1 MFAASYTKVF
11 SMFFVIGLTVHG
23 LKKSEFKD
31 LLSLATKEA
40 NFIFNNIFYKQIE
53 GVAMESPLGLSLANT
68 LLA

>member
-23 LKKSEFKD
+23 LKKNEFKD

-40 NFIFNNIFYKQIE
+40 NFIFNNIFYKQID
-53 GVAMESPLGLSLANT
+53 GVAMESPLGLSLANIF
-68 LLA
+68 LA